1 MNDWLRF
8 ALVEIIQSPEQE
20 ERNLEEFFFQ
30 FNGRAT
36 RNKLHSVILTVF
48 N

>member
-20 ERNLEEFFFQ
+20 ERNLEESFF
-30 FNGRAT
+30 
-36 RNKLHSVILTVF
+36 SVQW
-48 N
+48 